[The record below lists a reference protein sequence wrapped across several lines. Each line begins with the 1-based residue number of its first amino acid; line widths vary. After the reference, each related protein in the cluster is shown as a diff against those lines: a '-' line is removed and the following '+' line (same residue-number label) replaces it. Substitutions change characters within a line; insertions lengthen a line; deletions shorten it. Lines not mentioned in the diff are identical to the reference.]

1 MRGSGSTLSP
11 RPFPI
16 QGKGAA
22 LEDISPVAPWEV
34 AQPGQPVKGAEHRRA
49 AAALPLTGS
58 PGCAMGGAA
67 TGDKSGRDSVD
78 GTVKTGGGASGHD
91 VQNTYK
97 NTAPILLEAVLCV
110 RLTAYYVIS
119 FLFPFVKRRLRHKLK
134 FGGAP
139 PPRSHP
145 LNAAGKHKAA
155 AFGTHCGFV
164 FCVVVLIGSPRFLS
178 VDHRVRLPVAEL

>member
-1 MRGSGSTLSP
+1 MRGSDPTLSP

-67 TGDKSGRDSVD
+67 TGDTSSRAAVD
-78 GTVKTGGGASGHD
+78 EAGEMGGTSGHG
-91 VQNTYK
+91 VQKIYK
-97 NTAPILLEAVLCV
+97 NTAPIFTGNGVWCKV
-110 RLTAYYVIS
+110 DS
-119 FLFPFVKRRLRHKLK
+119 
-134 FGGAP
+134 
-139 PPRSHP
+139 P
-145 LNAAGKHKAA
+145 LN
-155 AFGTHCGFV
+155 CCVFV
-164 FCVVVLIGSPRFLS
+164 CSC
-178 VDHRVRLPVAEL
+178 

>member
-58 PGCAMGGAA
+58 PGCAMGSAA
-67 TGDKSGRDSVD
+67 TGDKSSRAYMDEAE
-78 GTVKTGGGASGHD
+78 KMGGDASGHG
-91 VQNTYK
+91 VQKIYK
-97 NTAPILLEAVLCV
+97 NTAPSWRKRC
-110 RLTAYYVIS
+110 
-119 FLFPFVKRRLRHKLK
+119 FV
-134 FGGAP
+134 
-139 PPRSHP
+139 
-145 LNAAGKHKAA
+145 
-155 AFGTHCGFV
+155 
-164 FCVVVLIGSPRFLS
+164 
-178 VDHRVRLPVAEL
+178 